1 MRRVVFAGLGGL
13 ELVIAGVVV
22 YLGLSLPRPREVGD
36 GFDRLDT
43 TTRKASGEIGAM
55 RRQVHELR
63 RPEMQQLADQLQQ
76 LSVQAQD
83 QQLAK
88 ALADAAQTAGEVT
101 LKHLTDGDLAKWAQ
115 NEAAK
120 FDAVRQA
127 CSS

>member
-1 MRRVVFAGLGGL
+1 MRAKLVVTVALSSVFALSST
-13 ELVIAGVVV
+13 VV
-22 YLGLSLPRPREVGD
+22 LAACGAS
-36 GFDRLDT
+36 
-43 TTRKASGEIGAM
+43 ASGTPRTKSEICAQALGSTVLGQLGAAA
-55 RRQVHELR
+55 QSSADHAK
-63 RPEMQQLADQLQQ
+63 QLADQLQQ